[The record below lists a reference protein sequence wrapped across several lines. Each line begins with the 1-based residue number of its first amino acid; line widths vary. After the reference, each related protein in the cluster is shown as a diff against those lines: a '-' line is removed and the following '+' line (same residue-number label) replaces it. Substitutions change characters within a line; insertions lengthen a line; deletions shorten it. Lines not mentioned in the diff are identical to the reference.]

1 MWTTRDIFS
10 PPSQCSSTIVW
21 KIHVSTRLVCLW
33 VVSSQN
39 AENDWTISCLS
50 EQAWWFL
57 CWNHCVLVFTIIA
70 SRRLLHLYKKWFESW
85 MLCCTFWSLQYLVLL
100 YWYKLVKTYRLFMCM
115 YVCTHVCMCI
125 SCDAIQHNIIYCCCY
140 CVLLFLQLFSHPK
153 CNFLTDDVFDIGF
166 FC

>member
-70 SRRLLHLYKKWFESW
+70 SRRLLHLYKKWFVSW

-115 YVCTHVCMCI
+115 YVHMYVCVYHVMPY
-125 SCDAIQHNIIYCCCY
+125 NITEFIAAVTACY
-140 CVLLFLQLFSHPK
+140 CFCSCFPTKNVISWQMMS
-153 CNFLTDDVFDIGF
+153 LT
-166 FC
+166 